1 MKVSEINDVI
11 LAEYLKL
18 EYADLTVGEKAEL
31 NTLLGIAKVFIL
43 GYTGLTAI
51 EVDTHDDFVI
61 VVYVLVQD
69 MYDNR
74 ILYVDKNNLNMVV
87 DTILG
92 MHSVNL
98 L

>member
-1 MKVSEINDVI
+1 VKVSEIVDVT

-18 EYADLTVGEKAEL
+18 EYVDLTAGEKAEL
-31 NTLLGIAKVFIL
+31 NTLLGIAKAFIL
-43 GYTGLTAI
+43 GYTGLTI
-51 EVDTHDDFVI
+51 LEVDTHDDFVI

-69 MYDNR
+69 MHDNR